1 MRLSEGKPSSGRRLA
16 GMDGLRALACVS
28 VMTVHV
34 WQIGPAGRSQLG
46 AAWVYIE
53 PIATIGLI
61 LFFTLSGFLL
71 YRPFAAA
78 IVGGRPLPSMRRY
91 LRNRALRIVP
101 AYWCALLLA
110 AVTSTLA
117 QPGNQNL
124 GGGFDSVG
132 TAVLNALL
140 LQSYTPH
147 TNLTGIPPAW
157 SLSVEVVFYLVL
169 PILAGAVALV
179 LARRVRSRRIRLA
192 LLCAPPV
199 ALLFLGLAGKVVDH
213 RLLGFSTS
221 QATWGYVFQ
230 NSFLAKADL
239 FSWGMVAAV
248 ITTSLGPAGLQRL
261 PSRALAATG
270 CALIVFADL
279 GNQSPLAA
287 LGCGVIVLSVAAAF
301 TRERPPWLARR
312 LECRPVIFVGV
323 ASYSVYLLHW
333 PVVLWLRGH
342 GLAVPGWPGV
352 FVNLASVAI
361 LTVGIAS
368 ISYRFVEL
376 PAMRRKTRTQSG
388 PLLARARDLTASRLQ
403 RSVAG
408 SIAVSLLTQGGLLI
422 SGVAGARILSVLDRG
437 RAALLLLFAS
447 VLPLLATLGMSLAV
461 TYWVA
466 SNPGQTRNLLRQVR
480 RPVIQQLLALTAV
493 HAVVLV
499 VVFADAPGPVQVSAA
514 ISLLASPAILLWIYG
529 LAVLQGI
536 QDFRALNLCRL
547 IFPPLNAAF
556 LIGLWLSGI
565 GDLVLVT
572 AIWVSLYLLS
582 AVVTV
587 AVACRRIARLPDTE
601 PDALPAN
608 RQLAVFGAKALL
620 GSASPLT
627 QFQLDQTIVG
637 LFISQVALGIYVV
650 AVAFT
655 NLPRF
660 IAQSIGLVAY
670 PHVAAA
676 RDGRQRDR
684 ATLRFV
690 AVTVVL
696 CGAVVAA
703 TELALPFL
711 VQHLFGRQFGPAVD
725 VARILLISAFMFSL
739 TRVLSDCA
747 RGAGRPALGSLA
759 ELVALGSM
767 LPFVLLLSA
776 SGVRGVAV
784 ALCLAAGAG
793 TATIVVGML
802 VGRPRRGVLPT
813 VAREAAIARETTPVG
828 SES

>member
-1 MRLSEGKPSSGRRLA
+1 
-16 GMDGLRALACVS
+16 MDGLRALACVS

-261 PSRALAATG
+261 PSRALAAAG

-287 LGCGVIVLSVAAAF
+287 LGCGVIVLWVAAAF
-301 TRERPPWLARR
+301 TRERTAVAGAAPGVPAGDLRRGCVLQRVPPALAGRAVAARPRPCGPRLARR
-312 LECRPVIFVGV
+312 VCQPRERRAPNGRDRIDLLPVRRVAGDAPQDPDAERSIARPGTRSHVIAIAAKRRREHRRQPADAGR
-323 ASYSVYLLHW
+323 AADQ
-333 PVVLWLRGH
+333 RGR
-342 GLAVPGWPGV
+342 G
-352 FVNLASVAI
+352 
-361 LTVGIAS
+361 
-368 ISYRFVEL
+368 
-376 PAMRRKTRTQSG
+376 RTHSR
-388 PLLARARDLTASRLQ
+388 RARPRPRGTALVVRVGPPPARDAWYVAGRHVLGGEQPGPDAEPAAPGAAAGHSSASRAD
-403 RSVAG
+403 R
-408 SIAVSLLTQGGLLI
+408 
-422 SGVAGARILSVLDRG
+422 RPRG
-437 RAALLLLFAS
+437 RA
-447 VLPLLATLGMSLAV
+447 G
-461 TYWVA
+461 
-466 SNPGQTRNLLRQVR
+466 GRLRR
-480 RPVIQQLLALTAV
+480 R
-493 HAVVLV
+493 
-499 VVFADAPGPVQVSAA
+499 PGPVQVSAA

-556 LIGLWLSGI
+556 LIGLWISGI

-587 AVACRRIARLPDTE
+587 AVARRRIARLPDTE
-601 PDALPAN
+601 PGALPAN
-608 RQLAVFGAKALL
+608 RELAVFGAKALL

-711 VQHLFGRQFGPAVD
+711 VQHLFGRAV
-725 VARILLISAFMFSL
+725 R
-739 TRVLSDCA
+739 
-747 RGAGRPALGSLA
+747 AGG
-759 ELVALGSM
+759 
-767 LPFVLLLSA
+767 
-776 SGVRGVAV
+776 
-784 ALCLAAGAG
+784 
-793 TATIVVGML
+793 
-802 VGRPRRGVLPT
+802 
-813 VAREAAIARETTPVG
+813 
-828 SES
+828 